1 MSTNAELLAR
11 RNAAVIRGVGHIT
24 PLSAAKAKNAEVWDV
39 EGKRYVDFAG
49 GIAVVNTGHCHP
61 KVMAA
66 VKAQMECFTH
76 TCFQVLMYEPYI
88 ELAERLNALA
98 PMPGPLKTAFFTTGA
113 HFSSSPRMVAVSPTV
128 SKWAWMSPSIVP
140 PTVVTEAMTAETP
153 VS

>member
-66 VKAQMECFTH
+66 V
-76 TCFQVLMYEPYI
+76 
-88 ELAERLNALA
+88 
-98 PMPGPLKTAFFTTGA
+98 
-113 HFSSSPRMVAVSPTV
+113 
-128 SKWAWMSPSIVP
+128 
-140 PTVVTEAMTAETP
+140 
-153 VS
+153 